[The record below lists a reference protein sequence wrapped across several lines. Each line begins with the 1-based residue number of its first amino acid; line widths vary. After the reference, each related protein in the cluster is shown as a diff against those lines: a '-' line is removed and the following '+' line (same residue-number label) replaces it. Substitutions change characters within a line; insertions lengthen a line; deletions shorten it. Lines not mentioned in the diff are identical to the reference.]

1 MVPHGAWPLS
11 VAFPI
16 PRQVE
21 AWPHTRDGACQQGV
35 AIKPKQGAGTSLAA
49 TRQLTGTVLIVEDDA
64 GNRALLT
71 HLLESEGFF
80 VFAIADGEAAIE
92 AVAITGPDLVL
103 LDVGL
108 PGIDGFEL
116 TRRLRLDPGYATLP
130 ILLLTGRTAPAD
142 VITGLDA
149 GADDFIT
156 KPFSQSELVARIRS
170 ALRLRRA
177 LVGMEAAHAVVAALA
192 NAVEAKDAQT
202 EHHCERLALFAGRL
216 GMRLGLDVDELDA
229 VTYGA
234 LLHDV
239 GKIGVPDHI
248 LTKPAPLDEDEWEII
263 RRHPE
268 IGERICAPLR
278 SFAAFGPIIR
288 HHHERWDGGG
298 YPEGLRGE
306 HIPIGARIVCLVDAF
321 DAITHDRPYRGARTL
336 DKAMSELAAE
346 GGRQFDPAL
355 VTLFADEVGRLSGQA
370 ADASVDAF
378 DLMARRLRPG
388 GLANPF
394 ATRRA

>member
-1 MVPHGAWPLS
+1 M
-11 VAFPI
+11 
-16 PRQVE
+16 
-21 AWPHTRDGACQQGV
+21 
-35 AIKPKQGAGTSLAA
+35 
-49 TRQLTGTVLIVEDDA
+49 EDDE
-64 GNRALLT
+64 GNRALLS
-71 HLLESEGFF
+71 HLLEAEGFF
-80 VFAIADGEAAIE
+80 VLAIADGEAAVE
-92 AVAITGPDLVL
+92 AVATAEPDLVL

-116 TRRLRLDPGYATLP
+116 TRRLRLDPAYATLP

-156 KPFSQSELVARIRS
+156 KPFSQSELIARIRS
-170 ALRLRRA
+170 ALRLRQA

-216 GMRLGLDVDELDA
+216 GMRLGLEPAALDA

-248 LTKPAPLDEDEWEII
+248 LTKPGPLDADEWELI

-288 HHHERWDGGG
+288 HHHERWDGNG
-298 YPEGLRGE
+298 YPQGLRGE
-306 HIPIGARIVCLVDAF
+306 AIPIGARIVGLVDAF

-336 DKAMSELAAE
+336 ELALVELAAE
-346 GGRQFDPAL
+346 GGHQFDPAL
-355 VTLFADEVGRLSGQA
+355 TRLFADEVLRLAGESSERG
-370 ADASVDAF
+370 VDSF
-378 DLMARRLRPG
+378 DLLARRLRPG
-388 GLANPF
+388 GLASPF
-394 ATRRA
+394 PGRRA